1 MNQVVLRASMPYLLL
16 ICYKTYMLLLLSLW
30 AVQIR
35 PHYDEEQDPR
45 PRTTSFAVLW
55 GSVAGLQDIT
65 TVATTEPRPTK
76 EENGL
81 KPGVPLTIQGDSGM
95 RVNLFHDRRAP
106 VDTFFK
112 FSEKEKGH
120 STVMCKKRLH
130 EKFNYQSEFHHCW
143 IVPFLNPRGLLVR
156 SKKIA

>member
-1 MNQVVLRASMPYLLL
+1 M
-16 ICYKTYMLLLLSLW
+16 
-30 AVQIR
+30 
-35 PHYDEEQDPR
+35 
-45 PRTTSFAVLW
+45 
-55 GSVAGLQDIT
+55 
-65 TVATTEPRPTK
+65 ATTEPRPTK

-130 EKFNYQSEFHHCW
+130 EKFNYQSEFHHC
-143 IVPFLNPRGLLVR
+143 
-156 SKKIA
+156 